1 MRSRIRHVISI
12 SLIHQTI
19 LFVNL
24 SHRPSSLEA
33 NRLRQLD
40 KYGKHHFHV
49 SKYALAHDLLSGD
62 SRLRTVTAHFCGKA
76 FHEAAYFID
85 TTMSIMKS
93 MLLRKLPKEGLRT
106 TADLYFEKHM
116 SLTMDGNLV
125 NDDEMLGLCTWK
137 GTKVASVDEKE
148 KIIIQV
154 DVNEGK
160 TGGSSA
166 GSNSVT
172 GTDANDSATNS
183 KEG

>member
-1 MRSRIRHVISI
+1 MSFN
-12 SLIHQTI
+12 HQTF
-19 LFVNL
+19 LFVHL
-24 SHRPSSLEA
+24 SHRPSLLEA
-33 NRLRQLD
+33 SRLRKLD
-40 KYGKHHFHV
+40 KYGKHHFHI

-62 SRLRTVTAHFCGKA
+62 SRLRTVTAHFRGKA
-76 FHEAAYFID
+76 FDEAAYFID

-154 DVNEGK
+154 DVYEGM
-160 TGGSSA
+160 TGGKPD

-172 GTDANDSATNS
+172 ATDAKDSATNS

>member
-1 MRSRIRHVISI
+1 
-12 SLIHQTI
+12 
-19 LFVNL
+19 
-24 SHRPSSLEA
+24 
-33 NRLRQLD
+33 
-40 KYGKHHFHV
+40 
-49 SKYALAHDLLSGD
+49 
-62 SRLRTVTAHFCGKA
+62 
-76 FHEAAYFID
+76 
-85 TTMSIMKS
+85 
-93 MLLRKLPKEGLRT
+93 
-106 TADLYFEKHM
+106 
-116 SLTMDGNLV
+116 MDGNLV
-125 NDDEMLGLCTWK
+125 NDDEMLGLCTWD